1 MRLLGIFKINN
12 ACKNTKKFN
21 SMTVLKHISETCL
34 LFNKFKGSNNF
45 NPHYTRNLDNFR
57 INQHR

>member
-1 MRLLGIFKINN
+1 MRVLGNFKIKYS
-12 ACKNTKKFN
+12 CKNTNKFN
-21 SMTVLKHISETCL
+21 SMTVSKHILETCL
-34 LFNKFKGSNNF
+34 LFNKFKGSNNC